1 MKCCISCRR
10 KTSNL
15 RANHLIV
22 QTRTFS
28 NFDPEYCRRAVALS
42 ALASVVVLVVEIAIM
57 IFVRSDATQCPGWAI
72 RGRNG
77 SETSLWF
84 LVAVFGGVG
93 AFASCLQYLRWD
105 RLAERIRGDIMAG
118 EMKPSPFVPPVLYR
132 TGRLDPRSFPYNT
145 LTTAVSI
152 AWPLLCTGSPLRI
165 MLTNCTIF
173 SKYFS

>member
-1 MKCCISCRR
+1 M
-10 KTSNL
+10 
-15 RANHLIV
+15 V
-22 QTRTFS
+22 EQTRTFS

-57 IFVRSDATQCPGWAI
+57 IFVRSDLTQCPGWAI

-77 SETSLWF
+77 SETSLWL
-84 LVAVFGGVG
+84 LVAVFGSFG

-105 RLAERIRGDIMAG
+105 RLAARIRGDIMAG

-132 TGRLDPRSFPYNT
+132 MGRLDPRSFPYNT
-145 LTTAVSI
+145 LITVVSI
-152 AWPLLCTGSPLRI
+152 AWPLLCTGSPLRV
-165 MLTNCTIF
+165 MLTSCTIF

>member
-1 MKCCISCRR
+1 
-10 KTSNL
+10 
-15 RANHLIV
+15 V
-22 QTRTFS
+22 QTPKFS

-42 ALASVVVLVVEIAIM
+42 ALASVVILLVEIAII
-57 IFVRSDATQCPGWAI
+57 IFVSSDVTQCPGWAI

-84 LVAVFGGVG
+84 LVAVVGGVG
-93 AFASCLQYLRWD
+93 AFAPCLQYLRWD

-118 EMKPSPFVPPVLYR
+118 EMKPAPFVPPVLYR
-132 TGRLDPRSFPYNT
+132 FGRLDPRSFPYNT
-145 LTTAVSI
+145 LITVVSI
-152 AWPLLCTGSPLRI
+152 GWPLLCTGSPLET

>member
-1 MKCCISCRR
+1 
-10 KTSNL
+10 
-15 RANHLIV
+15 LIV
-22 QTRTFS
+22 KTPEFS
-28 NFDPEYCRRAVALS
+28 NFDPGYCHRAVALS
-42 ALASVVVLVVEIAIM
+42 ALASVVVLVVEIAII
-57 IFVRSDATQCPGWAI
+57 IFVPSDGTQWCGWAI

-77 SETSLWF
+77 SDTSLWL

-93 AFASCLQYLRWD
+93 AFASCFQYLRWD

-145 LTTAVSI
+145 LTTAVSV

-165 MLTNCTIF
+165 MLTNCTIL